1 MDSSVVPIAS
11 LILSAIAVL
20 CGVAALLRAGKTS
33 ASVAGLSELVRPL
46 VSDGK
51 MQPELSGLVDELDDK
66 INAVALQFE
75 RLEGA
80 INELQHARRE
90 DLETSS
96 VSQPPP
102 ALISRAILAGTS
114 EPALSEETL
123 EMGASLIAT
132 LPTTIASGDPPKAPL
147 AEPAMLDSS
156 IVDIEK
162 MDELVAGYRAKIGER
177 SKAPIREWLTQNNSV
192 MLEVNDDGSLMPSE
206 SGLIAAIPLTAGTA
220 ILVPTAGFVV
230 DFATRFAGSQIS
242 LRQVMRNTFEAI
254 VDNSGDMKLQAP
266 AMARREGER
275 WIIVKPGCL
284 SGFTDS

>member
-1 MDSSVVPIAS
+1 MDVSVVAIAS

-20 CGVAALLRAGKTS
+20 CGVAALLRAGNAST
-33 ASVAGLSELVRPL
+33 SVAGLSELVRPL

-51 MQPELSGLVDELDDK
+51 MQPELSGLIDELDDK
-66 INAVALQFE
+66 INAVARQFE
-75 RLEGA
+75 GLESA
-80 INELQHARRE
+80 ISELQHARRD

-96 VSQPPP
+96 VSQPSP

-114 EPALSEETL
+114 EPALSEVTL
-123 EMGASLIAT
+123 EMGASLTAT
-132 LPTTIASGDPPKAPL
+132 PPTTIASGDPPKAPL
-147 AEPAMLDSS
+147 AEPSMRDSS
-156 IVDIEK
+156 IVPVTQ

-206 SGLIAAIPLTAGTA
+206 SGLIAAIPLTDGTS

-275 WIIVKPGCL
+275 WIVVKPGCL